1 MPGRR
6 RTFTREF
13 KLQILEEA
21 DSGVPVKELCKRY
34 ELKNDMI
41 YRWRNELRSTTNPFG
56 GRGVRTSERA
66 KIAEM
71 ERIIG
76 RQVVE
81 IDFLKNALKR
91 LKGIEP

>member
-1 MPGRR
+1 MSSR

-13 KLQILEEA
+13 KLQVLEEVDA
-21 DSGVPVKELCKRY
+21 GIPVKEVCKRY
-34 ELKNDMI
+34 DVSNDMV
-41 YRWRNELRSTTNPFG
+41 YRWRGELKSTTNPFG

-76 RQVVE
+76 RQAVE